1 MGGDILE
8 EAHGHQDRIES
19 DEAFVEFFA
28 VMTAETRAVE
38 PLIAG
43 LAAISASK

>member
-1 MGGDILE
+1 VEIILE
-8 EAHGHQDRIES
+8 EAHGHQDRIEL
-19 DEAFVEFFA
+19 DGVVVEFFA

-38 PLIAG
+38 PLITG